1 MQTKDVYVLVGLDL
15 SKMDAAL
22 IEYLHIAQGFYPLAH
37 FIFLHNVKLNELP
50 ASLKKPEVLAEIR
63 SEIHK
68 KILAMVTES
77 GLKESTYSVEVE
89 MENFSEHAFLKVG
102 KRVNANL
109 VVLGNKQNLAGN
121 GGLPLKLIRM
131 WQVATMLVPETF
143 RPNPQKIT
151 KAIDFSKY
159 TPVINRIADQ
169 IIVHNQFGIEHAEAI
184 YVSRVAWQFFP
195 GPGPEELAKM
205 VEDQSRARKERWKK
219 EYPREKDLTVLS
231 TTTESIATVISNYL
245 TENQTDLVI
254 MGVLGAS
261 SLTGLFMGSVTNE
274 ILSLPTSTT
283 ILLVKRQVTA

>member
-1 MQTKDVYVLVGLDL
+1 M
-15 SKMDAAL
+15 
-22 IEYLHIAQGFYPLAH
+22 
-37 FIFLHNVKLNELP
+37 
-50 ASLKKPEVLAEIR
+50 SLKKNLEFHINKPVFYPSLIL
-63 SEIHK
+63 I
-68 KILAMVTES
+68 ILAIIPAVVFKDNVARALNATQLAITS
-77 GLKESTYSVEVE
+77 NLGWFFIASV
-89 MENFSEHAFLKVG
+89 NFI
-102 KRVNANL
+102 L
-109 VVLGNKQNLAGN
+109 VFILYIA
-121 GGLPLKLIRM
+121 
-131 WQVATMLVPETF
+131 
-143 RPNPQKIT
+143 
-151 KAIDFSKY
+151 FSKY
-159 TPVINRIADQ
+159 GKTDQ